1 MGCVVVDLI
10 SQVWARRVWQQCL
23 GRTPL
28 LQALH
33 SVHLDTSGGATW
45 CLGSR
50 VRPNAEI
57 GVFQPNQEVPVTPG
71 PESKA
76 LSSSSS
82 SRKNK
87 CRLAATGVTGFVCLK
102 VNDLVAF
109 RFRKF
114 WTRRSPE
121 PRVEEVII
129 RPVLTICS
137 FQKKHARAQGTRGYR
152 EQHVRMCA
160 ALYCIHTWRVCVCGN
175 EGEGLPGGPATPPST
190 QNQLI
195 SFDRVRGGPSGPARS
210 GWPRR
215 RKCVALIRQMERRP
229 MK

>member
-1 MGCVVVDLI
+1 MCVYAV
-10 SQVWARRVWQQCL
+10 R
-23 GRTPL
+23 
-28 LQALH
+28 
-33 SVHLDTSGGATW
+33 
-45 CLGSR
+45 GSR

-76 LSSSSS
+76 LSS

-137 FQKKHARAQGTRGYR
+137 FQKTHGPRAHGGTVSNMFECARPFIAFTPGGCVCVGMKEKDCR
-152 EQHVRMCA
+152 EDPPPLRARKTSSFPSTGCGA
-160 ALYCIHTWRVCVCGN
+160 ALLGLHDLGGL
-175 EGEGLPGGPATPPST
+175 EGGSA
-190 QNQLI
+190 
-195 SFDRVRGGPSGPARS
+195 
-210 GWPRR
+210 WH
-215 RKCVALIRQMERRP
+215 
-229 MK
+229 